1 VAIDAIV
8 PARNEVSTVAAVV
21 EACRGCRYVREVI
34 VVDDGSEDA
43 TADVARVAGA
53 KVVPLV
59 STGSKAH
66 AMEAGVE
73 ASDADAILFVDADCL
88 ALTARH
94 LDEICEPYVA
104 GRAAMS
110 IGWFD
115 YGFWNP
121 VVLRLAPTTGERI
134 IPRWVFEAV
143 PPFKREGYTIE
154 LMINEVV
161 AENRLPTTARIMD
174 GVTHRTKRDKLGRLA
189 GIRETWRM
197 FWKLVALPLRG
208 RVRIRNYRHY
218 LRHLTLE
225 R

>member
-1 VAIDAIV
+1 M
-8 PARNEVSTVAAVV
+8 
-21 EACRGCRYVREVI
+21 
-34 VVDDGSEDA
+34 
-43 TADVARVAGA
+43 
-53 KVVPLV
+53 
-59 STGSKAH
+59 GSKGH
-66 AMEAGVE
+66 AMEAGVA
-73 ASDADAILFVDADCL
+73 ASGADAILFVDADCL
-88 ALTARH
+88 NLTARH
-94 LDEICEPYVA
+94 LDEICEPYVS

-121 VVLRLAPTTGERI
+121 VVLRLSPTTGERI

-161 AENRLPTTARIMD
+161 AENRLPTSARIMG

-218 LRHLTLE
+218 LRHLTVA